1 MQPTVQADASRA
13 RRATLTT
20 VLTTLFP
27 TLGIA
32 VALPLAL
39 YYVLRWQGVAQ
50 WQALMLS
57 SIPPVIQALVEA
69 VRHRRARF
77 FDLLVVVLLLVSAVT
92 SLISGDPR
100 VLLLKD
106 AALPAVLGLW
116 IAGTLLAARPF
127 AFQFGRQLRTGPAEE
142 LAERRWRQDPEFRR
156 ALRSLT
162 LLWGAAQ
169 LLDAALSVV
178 EALALPVDVVPVI
191 GRFQSLGILGLVVI
205 ASVRHSRRF
214 RERHGAPLFGLTAAG
229 ELPEQG
235 KVPGP
240 A

>member
-1 MQPTVQADASRA
+1 MQAEAPRA
-13 RRATLTT
+13 RRAVVTT
-20 VLTTLFP
+20 VVTTLIP
-27 TLGIA
+27 TLGVA

-50 WQALMLS
+50 WQALLLS
-57 SIPPVIQALVEA
+57 SVPPVIQAVVEA

-127 AFQFGRQLRTGPAEE
+127 AFQFGRQLRSATADES
-142 LAERRWRQDPEFRR
+142 AERRWRRDPEFRR

-162 LLWGAAQ
+162 LLWGAAE

-178 EALALPVDVVPVI
+178 EAVSLPVDVVPVI
-191 GRFQSLGILGLVVI
+191 GRSQSLGILALVVI
-205 ASVRHSRRF
+205 ATVRRSRRF
-214 RERHGAPLFGLTAAG
+214 RERHGVPLFGLTAEATG
-229 ELPEQG
+229 EPP
-235 KVPGP
+235 VPGTAP
-240 A
+240 DPSRS